1 MHFTSNGDWNT
12 MQVSSYRGFLQFY
25 CTTDEFESNNFSSAL
40 IVPSGLPDIGTYDKR
55 IFFSY
60 ESCGF

>member
-12 MQVSSYRGFLQFY
+12 VRVSSYRGFLQFY
-25 CTTDEFESNNFSSAL
+25 CTTDEFESNNYFSSAL
-40 IVPSGLPDIGTYDKR
+40 IVKSQVGYLILEH
-55 IFFSY
+55 FFPC